1 MKANAKQRGLV
12 EINVEFTSD
21 ENEAMGRTLER
32 YAAIG
37 KAHAPEGTQMFVPP
51 KVKNAMSAQGLTEYV
66 VGLVEDFKNCGSAS
80 QREAL
85 LDRAI
90 KAQMKAYSLHNL
102 PTYLSLV
109 AGLYEIAG
117 DLAQTKKFLDLSSSA
132 QGEFKPDRI
141 DAIFVEFMET
151 IKGLEEEGA
160 EMSSSLRYQL
170 ESTLVAMQLHD
181 SGLMSFSEVR

>member
-1 MKANAKQRGLV
+1 
-12 EINVEFTSD
+12 
-21 ENEAMGRTLER
+21 
-32 YAAIG
+32 
-37 KAHAPEGTQMFVPP
+37 
-51 KVKNAMSAQGLTEYV
+51 
-66 VGLVEDFKNCGSAS
+66 
-80 QREAL
+80 
-85 LDRAI
+85 
-90 KAQMKAYSLHNL
+90 
-102 PTYLSLV
+102 LV